1 MGLKTAITPLPSVP
15 LTPCV
20 SKCRRM
26 VVVGGGGGWERRRV
40 VRERDKQVEGGI
52 VWMEDEVGVKV
63 VVMKPNMFGYVNVGV
78 YCWACIVG
86 RVVLGV

>member
-1 MGLKTAITPLPSVP
+1 
-15 LTPCV
+15 
-20 SKCRRM
+20 
-26 VVVGGGGGWERRRV
+26 